1 MPQRFI
7 PYAFDFIIS
16 AFTLTI
22 FLSSMSVLTLIVGIL
37 SGLFWLSRIKGL
49 IEKHH
54 DGDTWSWF
62 CWLIKKKINSLEKY
76 GSTVISNTIKF
87 LQNK

>member
-1 MPQRFI
+1 MPQRFM

-49 IEKHH
+49 IEQHH
-54 DGDTWSWF
+54 DGDAWGWF
-62 CWLIKKKINSLEKY
+62 CWLIKKK
-76 GSTVISNTIKF
+76 
-87 LQNK
+87 

>member
-7 PYAFDFIIS
+7 YYTFDFIIS

-22 FLSSMSVLTLIVGIL
+22 FISSMSVLTLIVGIL

-54 DGDTWSWF
+54 NGDAWSWF
-62 CWLIKKKINSLEKY
+62 CWLIKKKISNSYILRFYRKLKMRWNEVK
-76 GSTVISNTIKF
+76 
-87 LQNK
+87 

>member
-1 MPQRFI
+1 MPQRFM

-22 FLSSMSVLTLIVGIL
+22 FLSSMSVLTLIVGVL

-54 DGDTWSWF
+54 DGDAWGWF
-62 CWLIKKKINSLEKY
+62 CWLIKKKISNSYILRFYRKLKMRWNEVK
-76 GSTVISNTIKF
+76 
-87 LQNK
+87 